1 MLKTDDGAGIPA
13 ACTGIATPT
22 PAGLQVRS
30 SPLFGSGDECHARPN
45 NVQAVCIG
53 KVDANFVA
61 CEAKALERAFL
72 YPRRAIGYARWR
84 E

>member
-13 ACTGIATPT
+13 AGTGIATPT
-22 PAGLQVRS
+22 PAGLQVRA
-30 SPLFGSGDECHARPN
+30 SPLFGSGDECHAWPN
-45 NVQAVCIG
+45 NVQGGGIG
-53 KVDANFVA
+53 KVDANLVT
-61 CEAKALERAFL
+61 CEANALERAFL